1 LIQSKTVSF
10 MEAPEICCHGERRD
24 AGDTVEVAAGRCPDC
39 LRNSSAAVPPMSD
52 QSSGIV
58 KIRQVTGFVVS
69 SDQRQPDKSSCRAP
83 ER

>member
-1 LIQSKTVSF
+1 
-10 MEAPEICCHGERRD
+10 
-24 AGDTVEVAAGRCPDC
+24 VAAGRCPDC